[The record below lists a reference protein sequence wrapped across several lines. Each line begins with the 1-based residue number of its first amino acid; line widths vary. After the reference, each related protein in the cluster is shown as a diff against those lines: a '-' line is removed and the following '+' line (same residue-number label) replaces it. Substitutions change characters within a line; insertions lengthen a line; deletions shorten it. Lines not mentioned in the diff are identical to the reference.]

1 MISKL
6 LNAVEKNDLHNVV
19 AKLHLVNLTLVIMKK
34 KESVCTELAVL
45 SKAMS

>member
-19 AKLHLVNLTLVIMKK
+19 AKHLVKLTLVIMKK

-45 SKAMS
+45 SKAKS